1 MQDGIAQITLNRPEV
16 LNAMDP
22 ATYAEVTGALRRID
36 ADPGILA
43 GIITGAG
50 DRAFTAGADLKI
62 MHTGQ
67 RDSAATGG
75 RGGRTGGTSAFRSA
89 KPLIAAINGYALVG
103 GLELA
108 LICDIRIA
116 SPNAT
121 FGTPEV
127 KWNLLHG
134 LGAYLLPRIVG
145 LSHAMEMLL
154 TGEFIDA
161 ATAERIGLVSRVVP
175 AGELQAEAD
184 RLARAIAAN
193 GPMAVRMT
201 KELVRTGLSA
211 APAEHFR
218 LMHEYY
224 SRVDATADQAEG
236 LTAFAEKREPRYR
249 DGEQAA
255 SEHNREH
262 PPSRTGGPDHEDV
275 RLPLRRREDAALGVR
290 PVRPGLRGDDPR
302 AVLLLPDPAPGR
314 ERPVRQRRASR
325 PAGRPARP
333 PRRRRRPV
341 RDHDESRRRRPVPAG
356 LARAWTR
363 RSSATWS
370 SRTCTTTTPAA
381 WSSCRTRRS
390 TSSGRS

>member
-1 MQDGIAQITLNRPEV
+1 MAIVFEVRDGIARITLNRPEV

-22 ATYAEVTGALRRID
+22 ATYAEITDALRQID

-62 MHTGQ
+62 MHTG
-67 RDSAATGG
+67 AADLSEWRPWRADRWDFGL
-75 RGGRTGGTSAFRSA
+75 SVS
-89 KPLIAAINGYALVG
+89 KPLIAAINGYALAG

-108 LICDIRIA
+108 LYCDIRIA

-161 ATAERIGLVSRVVP
+161 ATAARIGLISRIVP
-175 AGELQAEAD
+175 AAELQAEAD
-184 RLARAIAAN
+184 RLARVIAAN

-201 KELVRTGLSA
+201 KELVRAGMSA

-218 LMHEYY
+218 LMNEYY
-224 SRVDATADQAEG
+224 SRVDATAEQAEG
-236 LTAFAEKREPRYR
+236 LAAFAEKRTPQYR
-249 DGEQAA
+249 DG
-255 SEHNREH
+255 
-262 PPSRTGGPDHEDV
+262 
-275 RLPLRRREDAALGVR
+275 
-290 PVRPGLRGDDPR
+290 
-302 AVLLLPDPAPGR
+302 DPA
-314 ERPVRQRRASR
+314 
-325 PAGRPARP
+325 
-333 PRRRRRPV
+333 
-341 RDHDESRRRRPVPAG
+341 
-356 LARAWTR
+356 
-363 RSSATWS
+363 ATD
-370 SRTCTTTTPAA
+370 
-381 WSSCRTRRS
+381 
-390 TSSGRS
+390 